1 MLMTKYILRVRRLLF
16 FIKRMM
22 ERRFTVTIATHS
34 AVNTVNKMKHSDKEI
49 IILSWVI
56 SPMVLLFLEFVLSE
70 YAQIHAASAKAF
82 VLYKKNYG
90 KEVHRYYSNTR
101 AVDTVNKMKHSDKEI
116 IILSWVISPMVLLF
130 LEFVLS
136 ATVTCKKNNLW
147 SVFWSKERSA
157 S

>member
-1 MLMTKYILRVRRLLF
+1 
-16 FIKRMM
+16 
-22 ERRFTVTIATHS
+22 
-34 AVNTVNKMKHSDKEI
+34 
-49 IILSWVI
+49 
-56 SPMVLLFLEFVLSE
+56 MVLLFLEFVLSE
-70 YAQIHAASAKAF
+70 YMQIHAASAKAF

-136 ATVTCKKNNLW
+136 ATVTCKKNNL
-147 SVFWSKERSA
+147 
-157 S
+157 